1 MRFARTRN
9 EKRGWRRC
17 RVSKVVVEDVAVDA
31 VVDMIVVVEA
41 GEVMM
46 GVVEAEVDMMVDG
59 VGMMLDAVVMMLV
72 VEVEEGMME
81 DAVAAGATETKIV
94 VTIIVAL
101 TEVLGFL
108 LADLALRLLLPG
120 LPLSSV
126 AKESYHPARAAQEPS
141 VALDHRD
148 KS

>member
-9 EKRGWRRC
+9 EKRGWHRC

-46 GVVEAEVDMMVDG
+46 VVVEAEVDMMVDG
-59 VGMMLDAVVMMLV
+59 VGMILDAVAMMLV
-72 VEVEEGMME
+72 VEVEEGLME

-101 TEVLGFL
+101 TEILGIL

-120 LPLSSV
+120 LLLSSV
-126 AKESYHPARAAQEPS
+126 AKESYRPARAALEPS

>member
-17 RVSKVVVEDVAVDA
+17 RVSKVVVEGVAVDA
-31 VVDMIVVVEA
+31 AVDMIVVVEA

-46 GVVEAEVDMMVDG
+46 GVVAAEVDMMLDV
-59 VGMMLDAVVMMLV
+59 VGMMLDVVAMILV

-101 TEVLGFL
+101 TEMLGIL
-108 LADLALRLLLPG
+108 LADLALPLHLPG
-120 LPLSSV
+120 LPLSLV
-126 AKESYHPARAAQEPS
+126 AKESYHPARAALEPA